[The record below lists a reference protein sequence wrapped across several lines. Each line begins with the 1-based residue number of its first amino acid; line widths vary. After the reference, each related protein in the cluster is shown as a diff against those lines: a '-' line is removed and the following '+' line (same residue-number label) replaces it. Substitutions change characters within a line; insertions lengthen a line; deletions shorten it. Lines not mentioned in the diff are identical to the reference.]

1 MTATIIVIALLLLW
15 AVLAVIYM
23 VKRKKKGKNLT
34 CSGDC
39 SRCSGCYSDS
49 KQSFNK

>member
-1 MTATIIVIALLLLW
+1 MTATIIVITLLLLW

-23 VKRKKKGKNLT
+23 VKRKKAGKNLT

-39 SRCSGCYSDS
+39 SRCVGCSSNS
-49 KQSFNK
+49 KQSFNE